1 MAFSFFPRTVCKTK
15 SKISGE
21 IVVKEQ
27 FGKHTLQVDNLI
39 QSGGI
44 VKGIWKKAFRK
55 IPKELSVSNCLLLGL
70 GGGTVVQLIKAR
82 WPEAKI
88 TGIELD
94 SEIVKIGKKFFG
106 LGEIDNLEI
115 INNNATEWV
124 NSYQDGKFDL
134 ILVDLYV
141 GGKLPKRVEDKVFLE
156 SLKELLSQKGI
167 IVFNWLK
174 NKNEKKFVETLK
186 RNFSNFN
193 RVNSATNIFLF
204 VE

>member
-1 MAFSFFPRTVCKTK
+1 MPFSFFPRTVCKTK

-21 IVVKEQ
+21 IIAKEQ
-27 FGKHTLQVDNLI
+27 FGKHILHVDNLI

-55 IPKELSVSNCLLLGL
+55 IPKKLFVSNCLLLGL

-115 INNNATEWV
+115 INNDAIEWV
-124 NSYQDGKFDL
+124 NSCQDRKFDL

-141 GGKLPKRVEDKVFLE
+141 GGKLPKGAEDKAFLKN
-156 SLKELLSQKGI
+156 LQKLLSQKGVI
-167 IVFNWLK
+167 IFNWLK
-174 NKNEKKFVETLK
+174 NKDEKRFIETLK

-193 RVNSATNIFLF
+193 RVDLATNIFLL
-204 VE
+204 VK